1 MVVEIAHRLESIAG
15 GGLFGGTGSSEQIAR
30 AWQDIVTNIP
40 NKITH
45 AGPAGTV
52 DRQGLTQLTDLLKV
66 QMDVCRYQVKVEA
79 VSKIAESAVASMRK
93 LQQPQ

>member
-1 MVVEIAHRLESIAG
+1 MVEIAHRLESVAG
-15 GGLFGGTGSSEQIAR
+15 GQLFGATGSSERIAR
-30 AWQDIVTNIP
+30 SWQDIVTNIP
-40 NKITH
+40 NKLTRD
-45 AGPAGTV
+45 GLSGSV
-52 DRQGLTQLTDLLKV
+52 NRQGLTQLTELLKV